1 MPTVGIRELK
11 ARLSAYIRQARA
23 GKTVLV
29 TDHGEVVA
37 ELRAPESLG
46 EEDLSAARRWEEAVA
61 AGWLIPAEHPDDRS
75 WLSSPAPGL
84 PPGTAAELL
93 NAERGEP

>member
-23 GKTVLV
+23 GRTVFV
-29 TDHGEVVA
+29 TDHGEIVA
-37 ELRAPESLG
+37 ELRAPESLSKNQ
-46 EEDLSAARRWEEAVA
+46 SAALRMDEAVA
-61 AGWLIPAEHPDDRS
+61 AGWLTPAESPEDRS
-75 WLSSPAPGL
+75 WLGAPAPGL

-93 NAERGEP
+93 NRERGES

>member
-23 GKTVLV
+23 GRVVLV
-29 TDHGEVVA
+29 TDHGEIVA
-37 ELRAPESLG
+37 ELRPHESAG
-46 EEDLSAARRWEEAVA
+46 MRSSASGRWAEAVA
-61 AGWLIPAEHPDDRS
+61 AGWLIPAEYPADRS
-75 WLSSPAPGL
+75 WLLGAFAAL

-93 NAERGEP
+93 DAERGER